1 MGKII
6 LTILLFLSNIIFAQK
21 EMITNI
27 GFINFEASVPLFEE
41 VKASNETV
49 QCILNT
55 KTGEIYSIAL
65 IKEFH
70 FKRALMEEHFN
81 KYYLESDRYPKAIFK
96 GRIQG
101 FNWNIIGTSPKEFKL
116 KGKLEIH
123 GKKREINSL
132 VLLRKV
138 NEGLEISS
146 DFYVKINDF
155 NIKIPTVL
163 SMKVAETVNIKS
175 QFIVK

>member
-1 MGKII
+1 
-6 LTILLFLSNIIFAQK
+6 
-21 EMITNI
+21 MITNK
-27 GFINFEASVPLFEE
+27 GVINFEASVPLFEE
-41 VKASNETV
+41 VKASNEVV
-49 QCILNT
+49 QCVLNI

-81 KYYLESDRYPKAIFK
+81 KYYLESDQYPKAIFK
-96 GRIQG
+96 GRIIG
-101 FNWNIIGTSPKEFKL
+101 FNWNSIDTSPKEFKM

-132 VLLRKV
+132 VLLRKTDG
-138 NEGLEISS
+138 GLEIVS
-146 DFYVKINDF
+146 DFQVKINDF